1 MPGPSNGRKKRK
13 SGGKTQ
19 RKRFIVNITSKYD
32 KNASF
37 GTPTQYTAS
46 ASSSASSPSPEPSCV
61 DIVTQIYH
69 ATHEHDRQPSIDL
82 EKNPNHIINRPSPEY
97 VQKSLSYPPENG
109 IEYDSQIQL
118 QEPYIYDP
126 GNGPRVRDT
135 RAFLA
140 SRYFSQ
146 PPALDD
152 PLCAEFAQEE
162 VLQMLQTVLPE
173 ELALILWYNKSR
185 ASSRICPAC
194 QRLYRVGDVLPD
206 HALTG
211 SAKSELD
218 SLQRPS
224 ELEREQQ
231 LSGLCSSM
239 CFILASFNQCDPR
252 TTKAAWGHT
261 VNEINDESWAVLN
274 GGSSLLL
281 KDGPGQNAAKA
292 LVMIVRMTRLDDLG
306 LAQLCFPDV
315 NWERFNEAE
324 EEDKRTQLQEVRL

>member
-1 MPGPSNGRKKRK
+1 MPGPSNGKKKRK

-19 RKRFIVNITSKYD
+19 QKKKFIVNFTPQSPQKFIIT
-32 KNASF
+32 NALLDSN
-37 GTPTQYTAS
+37 TQYTVS
-46 ASSSASSPSPEPSCV
+46 APDSPPSSSCIDNSSQAYDTTLQYDHQDPPIYSIHQYLPEHV
-61 DIVTQIYH
+61 EDYRI
-69 ATHEHDRQPSIDL
+69 
-82 EKNPNHIINRPSPEY
+82 PNDPHNI
-97 VQKSLSYPPENG
+97 L
-109 IEYDSQIQL
+109 L
-118 QEPYIYDP
+118 HEPYIHDP

-146 PPALDD
+146 PPALDN

-162 VLQMLQTVLPE
+162 VLQMLKTVLPE

-194 QRLYRVGDVLPD
+194 QRLYHVGEVLPD
-206 HALTG
+206 HDALKAG
-211 SAKSELD
+211 GAKSELKPT
-218 SLQRPS
+218 QPPP
-224 ELEREQQ
+224 ELEKEQE
-231 LSGLCSSM
+231 LSGICSSM

-261 VNEINDESWAVLN
+261 AHEIDDESWAILN
-274 GGSSLLL
+274 GSSALLFGEGSS
-281 KDGPGQNAAKA
+281 QNVAKA

-315 NWERFNEAE
+315 NWEALNQSERDLPE
-324 EEDKRTQLQEVRL
+324 EVRL

>member
-1 MPGPSNGRKKRK
+1 MPGPSNGRKKLK

-19 RKRFIVNITSKYD
+19 KKKFIVNVASQTAQYD
-32 KNASF
+32 NLDASL
-37 GTPTQYTAS
+37 GATHTQFTAS
-46 ASSSASSPSPEPSCV
+46 ASSSPPESLPSPSCV
-61 DIVTQIYH
+61 QNVTQIYH
-69 ATHEHDRQPSIDL
+69 ATLDHDRQPQIHQAESPIRDIDL
-82 EKNPNHIINRPSPEY
+82 YSSEY
-97 VQKSLSYPPENG
+97 VQKPSYSPSTG
-109 IEYDSQIQL
+109 IELNSSILL
-118 QEPYIYDP
+118 QEPYIHDP
-126 GNGPRVRDT
+126 GTGPRVRNT

-162 VLQMLQTVLPE
+162 VLQMLKTVLPE

-194 QRLYRVGDVLPD
+194 QRLYHVGDMLPD
-206 HALTG
+206 HAALTG
-211 SAKSELD
+211 GAKSELN
-218 SLQRPS
+218 PS
-224 ELEREQQ
+224 QPPELEREQE
-231 LSGLCSSM
+231 LSGICSSM

-261 VNEINDESWAVLN
+261 ANEIDDASWAILN
-274 GGSSLLL
+274 GGTPLLL
-281 KDGPGQNAAKA
+281 KGQNAAQA

-315 NWERFNEAE
+315 NWEGLNDENMWKE
-324 EEDKRTQLQEVRL
+324 EVRL